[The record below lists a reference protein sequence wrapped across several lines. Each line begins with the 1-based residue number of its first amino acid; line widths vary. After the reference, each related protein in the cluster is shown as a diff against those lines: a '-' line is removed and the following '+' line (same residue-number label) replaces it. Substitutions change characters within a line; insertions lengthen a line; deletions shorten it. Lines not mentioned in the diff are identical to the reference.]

1 MGHWLLSGDSWTLML
16 FTTFSTR
23 EQAWQMPFASICEA
37 IVIEMKSVY
46 LQAADTSFLYFQR
59 DFLQSALNSL
69 YHSPGEA
76 HKLPHLIAAFL
87 DSGRILRH
95 AGASTEDLWQASL

>member
-1 MGHWLLSGDSWTLML
+1 MPILSIHK
-16 FTTFSTR
+16 
-23 EQAWQMPFASICEA
+23 AAHAPFEA
-37 IVIEMKSVY
+37 KTVN

-59 DFLQSALNSL
+59 DLLQSALNSL

-95 AGASTEDLWQASL
+95 AGASIEDLWQASLWTLLL

>member
-1 MGHWLLSGDSWTLML
+1 MIL
-16 FTTFSTR
+16 
-23 EQAWQMPFASICEA
+23 QMKT
-37 IVIEMKSVY
+37 VH

-59 DFLQSALNSL
+59 DLLQSALSSL
-69 YHSPGEA
+69 YQSPGEA

-95 AGASTEDLWQASL
+95 AGSSTEGLWQASLSIHLL